1 MRKLTLLLLLI
12 LISSCGFKIIDM
24 SEQTNFSIDGFES
37 KGERKINFIIKNNL
51 LKFSKKNTNRIS
63 LELETKKTRNIK
75 EKNIKNEITKYEI
88 LIIANATIE
97 KKIDNTK
104 FNISVNSNGDYSV
117 ADQNST
123 TRNNEKQLIKILSK
137 NLSEKIINEINL
149 KLNDS

>member
-24 SEQTNFSIDGFES
+24 SEKTNFSIDGFES
-37 KGERKINFIIKNNL
+37 KGERKFNFIIKNNL

>member
-24 SEQTNFSIDGFES
+24 SEQTNFSIDGFDS

-123 TRNNEKQLIKILSK
+123 TRNNEKRLIKILSN
-137 NLSEKIINEINL
+137 NLTEKIIREINL
-149 KLNDS
+149 NLNDS

>member
-149 KLNDS
+149 KLIDS